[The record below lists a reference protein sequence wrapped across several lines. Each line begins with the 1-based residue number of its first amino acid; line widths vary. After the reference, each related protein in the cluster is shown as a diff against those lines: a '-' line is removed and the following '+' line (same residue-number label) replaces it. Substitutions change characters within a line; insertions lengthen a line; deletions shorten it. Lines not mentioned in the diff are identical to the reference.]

1 MENSQQ
7 SDYRG
12 SHATV
17 SGHIADRVRKGHRQR
32 LVRTLPATP
41 QCVIVFD
48 RGAGDARCR
57 RRSHRRPCLF
67 PAEVVVA
74 VAAVVVVMV
83 AVVPTVVVLLLLLR
97 MAVGHMLIDLQVEC
111 LNAARV
117 ISCCLYARLLLT
129 VIVTGKTTATV
140 TQFTVADVTSVSNRA
155 GALSGVPLNGQDDTR
170 TPGVVFVA
178 MNVVI
183 S

>member
-1 MENSQQ
+1 M
-7 SDYRG
+7 
-12 SHATV
+12 
-17 SGHIADRVRKGHRQR
+17 
-32 LVRTLPATP
+32 
-41 QCVIVFD
+41 
-48 RGAGDARCR
+48 
-57 RRSHRRPCLF
+57 
-67 PAEVVVA
+67 A

-117 ISCCLYARLLLT
+117 ISCGLYARLLLT

-140 TQFTVADVTSVSNRA
+140 TQFTVADVTSVANRA

-170 TPGVVFVA
+170 TPGVVIVV